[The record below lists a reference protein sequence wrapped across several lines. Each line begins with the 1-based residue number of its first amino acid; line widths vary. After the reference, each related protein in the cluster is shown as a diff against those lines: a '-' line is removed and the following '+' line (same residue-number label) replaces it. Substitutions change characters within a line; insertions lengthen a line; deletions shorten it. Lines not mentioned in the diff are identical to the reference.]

1 MLLTDTADECNTT
14 TARFDVADV
23 GREWLQTV
31 ACVNAYRSL
40 YAAFHANG
48 TSRTV
53 AAVETAGN
61 EMNTVLL
68 EIDSLLSSVP
78 GFLFGAWI
86 RDAIA
91 LGTTTASKEQLAA
104 SAKIQ
109 VTDWASYPP
118 AEPWSHKQV
127 VDFSSIQDYAIKQW
141 GGLMWEYQ
149 AVRLRMFS
157 AQVAVDVEAGSTT
170 INVSKF
176 VGDMFTRQ
184 QKWVQ
189 EPWNATT
196 LTLSVNIVQV
206 Y

>member
-68 EIDSLLSSVP
+68 EIDSLLSFVP

-91 LGTTTASKEQLAA
+91 LGTTTAPKELAA
-104 SAKIQ
+104 SAKMPTCGCRNRGTRQ
-109 VTDWASYPP
+109 HCLQT
-118 AEPWSHKQV
+118 
-127 VDFSSIQDYAIKQW
+127 QW
-141 GGLMWEYQ
+141 GTVTRYP
-149 AVRLRMFS
+149 V
-157 AQVAVDVEAGSTT
+157 T
-170 INVSKF
+170 INKASQAKYRVEVGGVSPYGRK
-176 VGDMFTRQ
+176 
-184 QKWVQ
+184 
-189 EPWNATT
+189 
-196 LTLSVNIVQV
+196 
-206 Y
+206 